1 MLDKDEREALREIER
16 RMSAADPDLAALLSS
31 GRTRTRRRCQR
42 TVLGLLAV
50 LVVVLLVLGLPGCA
64 FVVAGTGA
72 GLWWAWGYRL
82 PRPRA
87 RTRRAEAG

>member
-16 RMSAADPDLAALLSS
+16 RMSAADPDLAALLRS
-31 GRTRTRRRCQR
+31 GRTRAGRRCHR
-42 TVLGLLAV
+42 AVLALLAV
-50 LVVVLLVLGLPGCA
+50 LVVVLLVLGLPACA

-82 PRPRA
+82 SRPRG
-87 RTRRAEAG
+87 RDRRAEAG